1 MFHRDEVDEML
12 KCDNISR
19 CESIEDI
26 YQVSRKAIGVLVM
39 DEEQRDRGAI
49 ETVWH
54 LMMISEMPTTPCLRT
69 SSATEKALC
78 KGVFSGMICSSL
90 QHAH

>member
-1 MFHRDEVDEML
+1 
-12 KCDNISR
+12 
-19 CESIEDI
+19 
-26 YQVSRKAIGVLVM
+26 M
-39 DEEQRDRGAI
+39 DEEQRDRGAKT
-49 ETVWH
+49 TVWH